1 MSEWLSP
8 LVHEYS
14 WLFMFI
20 RFKNIHGAILH
31 SSYQCKTG
39 IIHEYCRIYTMNILE
54 LFMFMKAVRET
65 KIGVN

>member
-20 RFKNIHGAILH
+20 IFKNIHGAIFTVMNIH
-31 SSYQCKTG
+31 EYSRYKTG
-39 IIHEYCRIYTMNILE
+39 IIHEYSRIYTMNVLE
-54 LFMFMKAVRET
+54 LF
-65 KIGVN
+65 